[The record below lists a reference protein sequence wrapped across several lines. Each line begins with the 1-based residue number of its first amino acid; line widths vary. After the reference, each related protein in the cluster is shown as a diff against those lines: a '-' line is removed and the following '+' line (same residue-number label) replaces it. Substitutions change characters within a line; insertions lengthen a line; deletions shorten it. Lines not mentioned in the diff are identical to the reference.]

1 MLIVIMYIWHIY
13 LYQNCKKMLVRQT
26 TDLKENLKRKYIFI
40 LGHQKERQDEM
51 TNI

>member
-1 MLIVIMYIWHIY
+1 
-13 LYQNCKKMLVRQT
+13 MLVRQT

-51 TNI
+51 TNIQIPGAGLGFCIN

>member
-1 MLIVIMYIWHIY
+1 
-13 LYQNCKKMLVRQT
+13 MLVRQT

-51 TNI
+51 THLKYLAQAWFFVLIEH